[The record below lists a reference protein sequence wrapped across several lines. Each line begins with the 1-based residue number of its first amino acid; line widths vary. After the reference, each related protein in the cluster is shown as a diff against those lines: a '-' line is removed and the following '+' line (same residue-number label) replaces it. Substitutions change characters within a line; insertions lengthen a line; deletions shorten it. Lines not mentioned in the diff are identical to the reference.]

1 MAGVPASEATRKWL
15 REMLEGGQGAER
27 SALLRDAVRL
37 IIEEAL
43 EAEVTDELGRGYYD
57 RGERE
62 QRSWSGT
69 FVMSR
74 RYFRIRGIGTV
85 AVGGLAATS
94 PEMSHAG

>member
-1 MAGVPASEATRKWL
+1 MAGVPASEATRKRL
-15 REMLEGGQGAER
+15 REMLEGGQGAE
-27 SALLRDAVRL
+27 LLRDAARL

-57 RGERE
+57 RGEHE

-74 RYFRIRGIGTV
+74 RYLHIRGIGTV